1 MDEPMLVEAARVMIP
16 PIISFLIGI
25 AIAPILSH
33 YLYKY
38 RAWKKVSG
46 KGKGMGGGGTP
57 IFDELHKEREIST
70 PRMGGILVWLSI
82 LLTAFGIALFDQ
94 IFGEPFETL
103 GFIARNQ
110 TWLPLF
116 ALSVGAIV
124 GLIDDLLEVTRGGGG
139 LSLKVRLLTVGS
151 IGLAC
156 GWWFYEKLDVS
167 SIGIPL
173 GTPLELGFFFIPFFV
188 LVTLLVYASGI
199 IDGIDGLAGGVF
211 AIVFM
216 AYAGIAFTQ
225 GQVALA
231 GFSAATAGAVLAF
244 LWFNV
249 PPARFY
255 LSETGTMALTLALTL
270 TAFSSDTLGDGVGV
284 FVLPILAFPL
294 AATVFS
300 NIIQVVS
307 KKAFGRKV
315 FRAAPVH
322 HHFEA
327 LGWPPYKVTMRYWII
342 TIISS
347 AFGLSLA
354 LLS

>member
-1 MDEPMLVEAARVMIP
+1 MVVEAARVMIP
-16 PIISFLIGI
+16 PIVSFLIGI
-25 AIAPILSH
+25 ALAPVLSH

-38 RAWKKVSG
+38 RAWKKVAG

-57 IFDELHKEREIST
+57 IFDELHKEREVST
-70 PRMGGILVWLSI
+70 PRMGGILIWVSI
-82 LLTAFGIALFDQ
+82 LVTAFGISAFDFF
-94 IFGEPFETL
+94 FGEPFHTL
-103 GFIARNQ
+103 SFVARNQ

-116 ALSVGAIV
+116 ALTVGAVV
-124 GLIDDLLEVTRGGGG
+124 GLMDDLLEVTKGGGG
-139 LSLKVRLLTVGS
+139 LSLKIRLLVVGA
-151 IGLAC
+151 IGFAC
-156 GWWFYEKLDVS
+156 GWWFYDKLDVS
-167 SIGIPL
+167 SVGIPL
-173 GTPLELGFFFIPFFV
+173 SSPLELGIFFIPFFV
-188 LVTLLVYASGI
+188 LVTLMVYASGI

-231 GFSAATAGAVLAF
+231 GFAAATAGAILAF

-255 LSETGTMALTLALTL
+255 LSETGSMALTLALTL
-270 TAFSSDTLGDGVGV
+270 TAFTADTLGDGVGV

-300 NIIQVVS
+300 TVLQVAS
-307 KKAFGRKV
+307 KKILGRKIL
-315 FRAAPVH
+315 RAAPVH

-342 TIISS
+342 TIIGG

>member
-1 MDEPMLVEAARVMIP
+1 MLVEAARVMIP
-16 PIISFLIGI
+16 PVISFLIGI
-25 AIAPILSH
+25 ALAPLLSH

-38 RAWKKVSG
+38 RAWKKVAG

-57 IFDELHKEREIST
+57 IFDELHKEREVST
-70 PRMGGILVWLSI
+70 PRMGGILIWSSI
-82 LLTAFGIALFDQ
+82 LLTAFGIAIFDYF
-94 IFGEPFETL
+94 FGEPFRTL

-124 GLIDDLLEVTRGGGG
+124 GLIDDILEVTKGGGG
-139 LSLKVRLLTVGS
+139 LRLRWRLLIVGS
-151 IGLAC
+151 IGLFS
-156 GWWFYEKLDVS
+156 GWWFYDKLDVS

-173 GTPLELGFFFIPFFV
+173 GSPIELGLLFIPFFV
-188 LVTLLVYASGI
+188 IVTLLVYASGI

-216 AYAGIAFTQ
+216 AYAGIAFAQ
-225 GQVALA
+225 NQVALA
-231 GFSAATAGAVLAF
+231 GFAAACAGAILAF

-255 LSETGTMALTLALTL
+255 LSETGSMALTLALTL
-270 TAFSSDTLGDGVGV
+270 TAFTADTLGEGVGV

-300 NIIQVVS
+300 TMLQVAS
-307 KKAFGRKV
+307 KKILGRKIL
-315 FRAAPVH
+315 RAAPVH

-342 TIISS
+342 TIIGG
-347 AFGLSLA
+347 ALGLSLA